1 MLPTKQ
7 EKIIYL
13 KELADSYLLK
23 DILALENIKHSKI
36 LLDLLRLL
44 AFQIGQEVSFNE
56 LATTLGINAKTV
68 ERYIDLLEKTF
79 IIFPLW
85 AYSSNL
91 RKEIRKKSKY
101 YFWDLGIRNAIIS
114 QFNELSLRQDTGALW
129 ENFCIIERKK
139 MLSYTADYANSYFWR
154 TYSKQ
159 EVDYIEEKDGLLMGY
174 EFKWRKAIA
183 KAPPEWQQTYP
194 NASFEVINQDNYI
207 AFVCG
212 LK

>member
-1 MLPTKQ
+1 M
-7 EKIIYL
+7 

-79 IIFPLW
+79 IIFPLG
-85 AYSSNL
+85 AYSNNL
-91 RKEIRKKSKY
+91 RKEISKKSKY

-139 MLSYTADYANSYFWR
+139 MLGYTADYANSYFWR

-159 EVDYIEEKDGLLMGY
+159 EVDYIEEKDGRLMGY
-174 EFKWRKAIA
+174 ELKWKKATA
-183 KAPPEWQQTYP
+183 KTPTEWQQSYP
-194 NASFEVINQDNYI
+194 DASFEVINQDNYI
-207 AFVCG
+207 TFVCG

>member
-56 LATTLGINAKTV
+56 LATTLGVNTKTV

-79 IIFPLW
+79 IIFPL
-85 AYSSNL
+85 
-91 RKEIRKKSKY
+91 
-101 YFWDLGIRNAIIS
+101 
-114 QFNELSLRQDTGALW
+114 
-129 ENFCIIERKK
+129 
-139 MLSYTADYANSYFWR
+139 
-154 TYSKQ
+154 
-159 EVDYIEEKDGLLMGY
+159 
-174 EFKWRKAIA
+174 
-183 KAPPEWQQTYP
+183 
-194 NASFEVINQDNYI
+194 
-207 AFVCG
+207 
-212 LK
+212 